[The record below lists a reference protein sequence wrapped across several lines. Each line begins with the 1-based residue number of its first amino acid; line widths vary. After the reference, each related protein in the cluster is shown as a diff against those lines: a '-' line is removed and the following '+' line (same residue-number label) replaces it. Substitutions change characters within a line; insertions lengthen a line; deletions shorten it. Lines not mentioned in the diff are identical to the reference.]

1 MKRKEHHSMHRLLW
15 VAIIGGLTVAAFWS
29 FANPGFYYLPR
40 AALLLGLAVAFNHL
54 RMLRRGSSAPLARS
68 TAYAVAFIG
77 FLLGWSIIVEE
88 HGAFESIATFL
99 LGLLVVALLVVLL
112 VVAGLGGFRNRS
124 RPPRGK

>member
-15 VAIIGGLTVAAFWS
+15 VVIIGGLTVAAFWS

-40 AALLLGLAVAFNHL
+40 SALFLGLAVSFNHL
-54 RMLRRGSSAPLARS
+54 RMLRRGSSTPLARS
-68 TAYAVAFIG
+68 TAFAVAFIG
-77 FLLGWSIIVEE
+77 FLLGWTIVVQD
-88 HGAFESIATFL
+88 HGAFEGIASFL

-112 VVAGLGGFRNRS
+112 VVAGLGGFRKRS